1 MRQAHLLRLCYRVPV
16 RILFTR
22 FPLESAL
29 GGAEIQTLALM
40 EGLRARGHEVSFLGS
55 CPVLL
60 RLTREAGFAALA
72 LDVGEPPVS
81 AKLAAS
87 FGWRQRRMRA
97 ALEQAL
103 ADLPAPDAVC
113 MLSLSEKL
121 LLTAP
126 LAARGVRVL
135 WIEHD
140 RLGRW
145 LKMNPWRPRLR
156 HLAPLATT
164 VAVSELSRRL
174 YREMGWP
181 ADHTVAIGNGVDTD
195 RFAVLPLPPSRTGP
209 LQVGCVARLT
219 RDKGVDLLVEAVA
232 GLPEIFLTLVGS
244 GRDEAE
250 VRAAMAAARARGT
263 DVALLTP
270 PLDTAEFLRERD
282 VLVLPSRD
290 HDPFGLVAA
299 EAMAAGRAVI
309 VTGACGI
316 AGELRD
322 GVDAL
327 IVPAGNAAAL
337 RAAIVRLRNDEEL
350 RLRLC
355 DNARQT
361 ALARFGLQP
370 MVEAYERLLTHKK

>member
-1 MRQAHLLRLCYRVPV
+1 M

-55 CPVLL
+55 CPTLL
-60 RLTREAGFAALA
+60 QLAREAGFAARELSIGA
-72 LDVGEPPVS
+72 PPVS
-81 AKLAAS
+81 ATLATS
-87 FGWRQRRMRA
+87 FGWRQRRMKA
-97 ALEQAL
+97 ALGQAL
-103 ADLPAPDAVC
+103 ADLPDFDAVC

-121 LLTAP
+121 LLTKP

-145 LKMNPWRPRLR
+145 LKLNPWRPHLKRL
-156 HLAPLATT
+156 ASLATT

-174 YREMGWP
+174 YLEMGWP
-181 ADHTVAIGNGVDTD
+181 ADRTVAIGNGIDTD
-195 RFAVLPLPPSRTGP
+195 RFAVIPLPPARTGP
-209 LQVGCVARLT
+209 LQVGCIARLT
-219 RDKGVDLLVEAVA
+219 RDKGVDLLVEAIA
-232 GLPEIFLTLVGS
+232 GLPEMFLTLVGT

-250 VRAAMAAARARGT
+250 VRSALAAARARGT
-263 DVALLTP
+263 DAVLLAP
-270 PLDTAEFLRERD
+270 PIDTAEFLRERD

-299 EAMAAGRAVI
+299 EAMAAGRAVV
-309 VTGACGI
+309 VTDACGI

-327 IVPAGNAAAL
+327 IVPAGSAAAL
-337 RAAIVRLRNDEEL
+337 RAALVRLRDSEEL

-361 ALARFGLQP
+361 ALARFGLVP
-370 MVEAYERLLTHKK
+370 MVEAYERVLAAA